1 MKMVLYISALWY
13 TSASVG
19 PLGWIGDVTA
29 TSMHLVLIQLQIWL
43 SVVVRVLHLAVCTF
57 CPLPPL
63 PLKMPPEE
71 LDDDTTS
78 CVAGGCVCCIYG
90 CDSNLSICYKGQ
102 GEMCCLSGEACLAK
116 DERMLGP
123 GMITDL
129 SKGECCKI
137 GCFCCSFG
145 FKMPNSVCNG
155 WSRCLCCFDAYSF
168 PYGENMY
175 LSKCHCTV

>member
-1 MKMVLYISALWY
+1 
-13 TSASVG
+13 
-19 PLGWIGDVTA
+19 
-29 TSMHLVLIQLQIWL
+29 
-43 SVVVRVLHLAVCTF
+43 
-57 CPLPPL
+57 
-63 PLKMPPEE
+63 MPPEE

-78 CVAGGCVCCIYG
+78 CVAGGCVCCIFG

-102 GEMCCLSGEACLAK
+102 GEMCCLLGEACLAK

>member
-1 MKMVLYISALWY
+1 MVHIR
-13 TSASVG
+13 SASVG
-19 PLGWIGDVTA
+19 LWDDEIGDVSA
-29 TSMHLVLIQLQIWL
+29 TSMHLVAY
-43 SVVVRVLHLAVCTF
+43 SVTKRITTTSYK
-57 CPLPPL
+57 PPPRLPHKKG

-71 LDDDTTS
+71 LDDDIVRM
-78 CVAGGCVCCIYG
+78 CVAGGCVCCIFG
-90 CDSNLSICYKGQ
+90 CDSNSSICYKGQ
-102 GEMCCLSGEACLAK
+102 GEMCCLTGEACLAK

-168 PYGENMY
+168 PYSENMY